1 MDTPAE
7 KSDPPQNAE
16 PPADDGSEGEQ
27 EAEDWGDEFNQMAPK
42 ATAKAASRGK
52 GRGRGRPR
60 QSRRQVGQARK
71 ESLSPAASALAAH
84 SQNTQGA
91 ASVQQTII
99 KKPGTIWCIKEE
111 AARASRRKS
120 EARSM
125 RP

>member
-16 PPADDGSEGEQ
+16 PPAGDGSDGEQ

-42 ATAKAASRGK
+42 AKAKAASRGK
-52 GRGRGRPR
+52 GRGRGKANAKSKAGGAGKKREPVTSCICPGCPFPKYPG
-60 QSRRQVGQARK
+60 SRFCATND
-71 ESLSPAASALAAH
+71 H
-84 SQNTQGA
+84 
-91 ASVQQTII
+91 
-99 KKPGTIWCIKEE
+99 KKLGTIWCIKEE